1 MTTRQRTRAPS
12 TASKNSPRNAEE
24 TQKKLLEAARH
35 LFAEQGLHG
44 TSVAQIAARAG
55 VSSAMINHHFGG
67 KEGLYRACLA
77 GFAEA
82 RLQALGRFLDVPKTQ
97 DEMEL
102 RVELL
107 VGELLDVHIREP
119 EIVAIL
125 LRDTNASESWGAD
138 VERALNE
145 FPLRLAAFFA
155 QAKAA
160 GLIDADVDPMV
171 PAGVIYL
178 SLTGLVHVDRH
189 GMRITGKSLKDA
201 AYRKGVVKQL
211 LRVVWHGVLPSKR
224 RERG

>member
-1 MTTRQRTRAPS
+1 MTTRTRGRTPITVS
-12 TASKNSPRNAEE
+12 RNPEE
-24 TQKKLLEAARH
+24 TQKKLLEAGRH

-44 TSVAQIAARAG
+44 TSVAQIAERAG
-55 VSSAMINHHFGG
+55 VSTAMINHHFGG

-77 GFAEA
+77 GFAQA

-97 DEMEL
+97 EEMEL

-107 VGELLDVHIREP
+107 VRELLDLHVQEP

-125 LRDTNASESWGAD
+125 LRDTNASESWGED

-160 GLIDADVDPMV
+160 GLIDAEVEPMV
-171 PAGVIYL
+171 LAGAIYL
-178 SLTGLVHVDRH
+178 SLTGLLHVDRH
-189 GMRITGKSLKDA
+189 GLRVTGKSLTDA
-201 AYRKGVVKQL
+201 AYRKEVVKQL
-211 LRVVWHGVLPSKR
+211 LRVVWRGALPRKR
-224 RERG
+224 RG